1 MSSFKGY
8 PSYAVKAT
16 YLDVLANLAQ
26 NNEEVQNF
34 IYANSD
40 FIENFIKTVVD
51 NNLASVSFL
60 KIDLS

>member
-1 MSSFKGY
+1 M
-8 PSYAVKAT
+8 KAT
-16 YLDVLANLAQ
+16 YLDALANLSQ

-51 NNLASVSFL
+51 SDLASVSVL
-60 KIDLS
+60 TISIKLREVS